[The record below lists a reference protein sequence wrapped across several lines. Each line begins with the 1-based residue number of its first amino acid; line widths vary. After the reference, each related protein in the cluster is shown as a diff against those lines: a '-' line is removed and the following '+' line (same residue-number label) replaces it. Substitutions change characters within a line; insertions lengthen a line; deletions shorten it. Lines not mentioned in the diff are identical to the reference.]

1 MILRPP
7 RSTRTD
13 TLCPY
18 TTLFRSLRSVVA
30 VRPEE
35 AAVALVVA
43 ADEVPLDPRRAE
55 SERLVDRRR
64 EPGAQRRQQWLDQ
77 RLVLDVAVA
86 APLHSVV
93 HEAERPAVD
102 VAHEAARGTAPAV
115 VVVDQPPA
123 MGAVDDIGHHQNRR
137 MPAGRAWRLRQR
149 PALGSGQ
156 LGRAW
161 GGERGGETV

>member
-1 MILRPP
+1 MRISDWSSDVCSSDL
-7 RSTRTD
+7 
-13 TLCPY
+13 
-18 TTLFRSLRSVVA
+18 
-30 VRPEE
+30 
-35 AAVALVVA
+35 
-43 ADEVPLDPRRAE
+43 
-55 SERLVDRRR
+55 RR

-123 MGAVDDIGHHQNRR
+123 MGAVDDIEI
-137 MPAGRAWRLRQR
+137 GRA
-149 PALGSGQ
+149 SC
-156 LGRAW
+156 RA
-161 GGERGGETV
+161 RVCQYV